1 MRIIGKTRDYYDSV
15 RAFGIDPNCVYIRK
29 REEYDIEN
37 INFDFNKLFYTKEIG
52 PNKCF
57 PYNTFIDRYNNDFF
71 HKLYIIGFC
80 GRLYPCFKLTYE
92 YSHNYKS
99 KIYTS
104 YVYNISDIKNFL
116 ITHKLKRNIEIFEN
130 KGRWSEF
137 TEDNINNIF
146 NYLKEKEKECD
157 ELFHLERI
165 PTFVLDVNNKNL
177 VWNEILA
184 DYQFYRVVDTF
195 TAFQELAGYISG
207 VLGGQSPKM
216 VDISNDDMIHKKG
229 FDNMSFKKAPG
240 KKKKK

>member
-29 REEYDIEN
+29 REELDISD
-37 INFDFNKLFYTKEIG
+37 IKFDFDRVFYTQNIG
-52 PNKCF
+52 IKQCF
-57 PYNTFIDRYNNDFF
+57 PFNTFIDRCNNNFS
-71 HKLYIIGFC
+71 HKLYIIGFS
-80 GRLYPCFKLTYE
+80 GRLYPCFKLMYE
-92 YSHNYKS
+92 DLS
-99 KIYTS
+99 KFQPEKYIS
-104 YVYNISDIKNFL
+104 YMYNISDIMYFL
-116 ITHKLKRNIEIFEN
+116 TKHKLKRTIEIFKG
-130 KGRWSEF
+130 KGRWNSF

-146 NYLKEKEKECD
+146 NFLKEKEKECE

-165 PTFVLDVNNKNL
+165 PTFVLDVNNKKL

-184 DYQFYRVVDTF
+184 DYQFYKVVDTF